1 MSTPHRDPWVGRV
14 DYRQALS
21 RSCSRKEAMKI
32 LHRLSTEKMHTS
44 RETHELWVQT
54 PANLRPR
61 RVHPADAA
69 ACQLLRVLHL
79 RMFRISLPV

>member
-1 MSTPHRDPWVGRV
+1 
-14 DYRQALS
+14 
-21 RSCSRKEAMKI
+21 MKI
-32 LHRLSTEKMHTS
+32 LHRLSTKKMHTS

-54 PANLRPR
+54 PANLRPC

-79 RMFRISLPV
+79 RMFRIAFPGRLSFMLLWTGALGSMHWNGSCG